1 MLPSTLAAL
10 AALGVERR
18 AGRGDGACGTGGEC
32 ERDAG
37 DDGDCAGRAWLLLHR
52 TLDHVELEPEMGA
65 VKAGGGEGDASQMLR
80 AMRRSKLRRRCEAEI
95 LSEARQPSFGREV
108 AQAVSVAAAYFE
120 DTLSS
125 LPELLLAAGT
135 TGAESL
141 ESMLHANGLGGL
153 RVREMMEPGMLDA
166 GAATV
171 RVPRGWLAGVKG
183 ALTS

>member
-1 MLPSTLAAL
+1 LPSTLAAL
-10 AALGVERR
+10 AALGVQSGPGEVTSR
-18 AGRGDGACGTGGEC
+18 AALVVNAGEGQVTTAIVRDGV
-32 ERDAG
+32 
-37 DDGDCAGRAWLLLHR
+37 LLLHR
-52 TLDHVELEPEMGA
+52 ALELEPEMRGGPEETVPVGA
-65 VKAGGGEGDASQMLR
+65 GYAPIDAEEVLEAQM
-80 AMRRSKLRRRCEAEI
+80 
-95 LSEARQPSFGREV
+95 SEARPPSFGREV

-125 LPELLLAAGT
+125 SPELLLAAGT

-141 ESMLHANGLGGL
+141 QSMLHANGLVEL

-183 ALTS
+183 ALTN

>member
-1 MLPSTLAAL
+1 VTTAIVRD
-10 AALGVERR
+10 GV
-18 AGRGDGACGTGGEC
+18 
-32 ERDAG
+32 
-37 DDGDCAGRAWLLLHR
+37 LLLLR
-52 TLDHVELEPEMGA
+52 ALELEPEMRGGPEGA
-65 VKAGGGEGDASQMLR
+65 LPGDAGYAPIEAEAEMQ
-80 AMRRSKLRRRCEAEI
+80 AEI
-95 LSEARQPSFGREV
+95 LSEARQPSIGREV